1 MEESTVN
8 RTTKLGRKLFYASY
22 ILMLV
27 RMLAVNSTLSA
38 YFDPSDITF
47 KYILRIVSWLP
58 ILLKLITQD
67 RFSLHTLFSYGFFV
81 CFISVICFMTR
92 GFELTDL
99 AILVVGVHG
108 VPIKNVVRVFFYTAS
123 AICGLL
129 FVLSLGGVIQNYVN
143 YAGDKPRYAFGNV
156 YATDFAATLFYL
168 ELAHAYLK
176 GKKYNVLNFL
186 FWIAASF
193 FVLHFCVARL
203 DFVLIFCFAWV
214 MFLVAYV
221 PKFFSFRAVKTMLW
235 SLIPI
240 FCIGSILL
248 HILYT
253 PSNDF
258 LEWLNQLLSGRLYY
272 GNRAIGDYGY
282 SLFGQKIKMQ
292 GWGFT
297 TKEWDAELGY
307 YFVDCGWL
315 SVALRYGIFMAA
327 FVCIT
332 FTVVSRKHLKAN
344 DCVLPVILFFLA
356 LTSVVDHHILEYQFD
371 PFLLVLNAGLCTEKI
386 RAKAVTRAPVPERG

>member
-27 RMLAVNSTLSA
+27 RTLVASSTLCVYIDTDSI
-38 YFDPSDITF
+38 FF
-47 KYILRIVSWLP
+47 KYILRVAFWLP
-58 ILLKLITQD
+58 ILAKLITQD
-67 RFSLHTLFSYGFFV
+67 KYSNRTIFRYAIFV
-81 CFISVICFMTR
+81 CAVAVSIYCNNRYI
-92 GFELTDL
+92 LADL
-99 AILVVGVHG
+99 AILIVGIHG
-108 VPIKNVVRVFFYTAS
+108 VPLKGAVRVFFYTAS
-123 AICGLL
+123 TLCGLFFL
-129 FVLSLGGVIQNYVN
+129 LSLGGVIKNQVN
-143 YAGDKPRYAFGNV
+143 YAGNRPRYAFGST

-203 DFVLIFCFAWV
+203 DFVLIFCVAWV
-214 MFLVAYV
+214 MLLVAYV
-221 PKFFSFRAVKTMLW
+221 PKFFSFRAVKIILC
-235 SLIPI
+235 SFIPI
-240 FCIGSILL
+240 FCVGSILL
-248 HILYT
+248 HIFYT
-253 PSNDF
+253 PAND
-258 LEWLNQLLSGRLYY
+258 LLVWLNRLLSGRLYY
-272 GNRAIGDYGY
+272 GNRAIDDYGF
-282 SLFGQKIKMQ
+282 SLFGQYIKMQ
-292 GWGFT
+292 GWGFST
-297 TKEWDAELGY
+297 EGWDAELGY

-315 SVALRYGIFMAA
+315 SVALQYGLLMAA

-332 FTVVSRKHLKAN
+332 FTVVSWKHLKAN